1 MASFT
6 WGHCKGDFSL
16 LHISLIHGGRPCVAD
31 AAGVEA
37 ARSAGGRGR
46 GGPDSSRTRRL
57 ERRVAIENGDG
68 LGDFRLYCEG
78 VCFVL
83 YYYYYYT
90 PFMSRRIVTEVL
102 GTYSDGQ
109 SRGNGQVGVIDGLR
123 TPVYSFIASDGG
135 YVYDQ
140 PPRPPPPLGTPPKPS
155 MVPTSRA
162 RRRLWSVASGLR
174 ARASSPRVL
183 VKHVAHRASPP
194 SAHLLV
200 IDMTG
205 RNR

>member
-6 WGHCKGDFSL
+6 WGRCQRGFSL
-16 LHISLIHGGRPCVAD
+16 LHISLIHGGGHVW
-31 AAGVEA
+31 
-37 ARSAGGRGR
+37 
-46 GGPDSSRTRRL
+46 RTRRVWKRHGPL
-57 ERRVAIENGDG
+57 GAVGEVVLTVREHEDLNVACLLRTGMARVISVYTA
-68 LGDFRLYCEG
+68 RASALYCTTTTTT
-78 VCFVL
+78 
-83 YYYYYYT
+83 YT

-123 TPVYSFIASDGG
+123 TPVYSFIARDGG

-140 PPRPPPPLGTPPKPS
+140 PPPSPRDTSEAINGSHIKSTP
-155 MVPTSRA
+155 
-162 RRRLWSVASGLR
+162 RLWSVASGLR
-174 ARASSPRVL
+174 ARASSPCLL

-205 RNR
+205 RNK